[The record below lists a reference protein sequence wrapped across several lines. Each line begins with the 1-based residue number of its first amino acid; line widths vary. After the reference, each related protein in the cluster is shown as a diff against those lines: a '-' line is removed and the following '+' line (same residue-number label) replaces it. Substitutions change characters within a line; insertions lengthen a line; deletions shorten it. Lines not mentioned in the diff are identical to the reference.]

1 MTSKNHETGTNR
13 CLEAFKHWSKEK
25 NNDASI
31 IINIQGDEPL
41 LDTSH
46 LNDIISCFKD
56 PNTTIA
62 TLALKVK
69 RNTLLKEGSVYL
81 TKDDNDFALYFSR
94 FPIPYLRDIP
104 KDQWTN
110 HHQYYQ
116 HIGIYGFTKE
126 SLADFSESSN
136 SLLESSEKLEQL
148 RWLEKGEK
156 IKVATTEFF
165 SQPVD
170 TKEDLKIVRDYFNK
184 KENWFYTFVKKQAL
198 KSKIKELI
206 EKEIEAI
213 QNIPIDG
220 IIEPVIDIIH
230 NRVHKKGGKLIISG
244 MGKAGQIGMNI
255 ATTLSST
262 GTPSVFI
269 HPSEA
274 QHGDLGVVQKNDVLL
289 LISNSGKTR
298 EILEFNYLVKRLH
311 NNIPVISLSGNE
323 TSPLTDISDISL
335 YTGNPK
341 EICPLGLTPTTSTTV
356 MTVVG
361 DILVVGMMEKINFTK
376 EEYAKRHHSGYL
388 GQKAKEWKNLH

>member
-1 MTSKNHETGTNR
+1 
-13 CLEAFKHWSKEK
+13 
-25 NNDASI
+25 
-31 IINIQGDEPL
+31 
-41 LDTSH
+41 
-46 LNDIISCFKD
+46 
-56 PNTTIA
+56 
-62 TLALKVK
+62 
-69 RNTLLKEGSVYL
+69 
-81 TKDDNDFALYFSR
+81 
-94 FPIPYLRDIP
+94 
-104 KDQWTN
+104 
-110 HHQYYQ
+110 
-116 HIGIYGFTKE
+116 
-126 SLADFSESSN
+126 
-136 SLLESSEKLEQL
+136 
-148 RWLEKGEK
+148 
-156 IKVATTEFF
+156 
-165 SQPVD
+165 
-170 TKEDLKIVRDYFNK
+170 
-184 KENWFYTFVKKQAL
+184 L

-206 EKEIEAI
+206 DKEIEAI

-361 DILVVGMMEKINFTK
+361 DILVVSMMERINFSK

-388 GQKAKEWKNLH
+388 GQKAKG